1 MKTLRLFSAC
11 CAAAAVIIL
20 SLTLVCPAAEPDK
33 FPRDKKGVY
42 DLTCRDISSSFQK
55 FMQCNAGKIPRRICE
70 ADPDWNALHFN
81 YTAVKELRKYHVI
94 MLPGGEFDFFD
105 ELLGF
110 CEGRDADDLEE
121 LFNKFPLMKED
132 IELAMKE
139 EVCPVYQDDA
149 EDYYDEFMD
158 GFITYEMLLGSHG
171 ISFTRLQFSQDDNP
185 YFAGDR
191 AEKVS
196 LLADTIEQLDAQY
209 SALEPQYQ
217 KDFIIIGHSFGG
229 INITDFLAELLNAH
243 VPGTP
248 EARMFEAATVRQW
261 PAEKKE
267 RIFKKIKAIA
277 LINTFI
283 QGDRT
288 EETMLLKKATEQG
301 ITATDPVEY
310 YIDYVLKHVQT
321 EVFTK
326 ENIQLHQIYHNT
338 LLSNRYRGNYYL
350 TDKNSVEP
358 KTGTPIKDAFDR
370 IAREIAVISVGCHV
384 PKYFPDLRVG
394 ANALVE
400 ASKSKWKEEN
410 IRNDGLVDSF
420 ASIIPRDN
428 VEFVLLPDLDHGALV
443 LKPSVAGISVGHHY
457 DQMPFVR
464 TLFKR
469 LSSRMKEIQAGQSP
483 GVK

>member
-1 MKTLRLFSAC
+1 MKHFIKRIVFKNRFQGACYENLRSASVC
-11 CAAAAVIIL
+11 CALAAAIIVIFPFM
-20 SLTLVCPAAEPDK
+20 CPAAEPDK
-33 FPRDKKGVY
+33 FPKDTKGVY
-42 DLTCRDISSSFQK
+42 DLTCRDISATFQK
-55 FMQCNAGKIPRRICE
+55 FMQCNAGKIPRAICE
-70 ADPDWNALHFN
+70 ADPAWDSLHFN
-81 YTAVKELRKYHVI
+81 YSAVKELRNYHVI

-121 LFNKFPLMKED
+121 LFEKFPAMKAD

-139 EVCPVYQDDA
+139 EVCPVYMEEA
-149 EDYYDEFMD
+149 EEYYEEFMD
-158 GFITYEMLLGSHG
+158 GFITYEMFLGSHD
-171 ISFTRLQFSQDDNP
+171 IPFTRLQFSQDDNP

-196 LLADTIEQLDAQY
+196 LLADTIERLETQY
-209 SALEPQYQ
+209 SALEPNNQ
-217 KDFIIIGHSFGG
+217 KNFIIIGHSFGG

-243 VPGTP
+243 VAGTP
-248 EARMFEAATVRQW
+248 EYRMFEATSVRKW

-288 EETMLLKKATEQG
+288 EETLLLKTAKEQG
-301 ITATDPVEY
+301 ITASDPVEY

-326 ENIQLHQIYHNT
+326 ENIQLHHLYHNS

-350 TDKNSVEP
+350 TDKNSVQP

-370 IAREIAVISVGCHV
+370 IARDMAVISVGCTV
-384 PKYFPDLRVG
+384 PKYFPDLQVG
-394 ANALVE
+394 SMFWWKQ
-400 ASKSKWKEEN
+400 ASPSGKRKTSATTAWWTASPP
-410 IRNDGLVDSF
+410 SF
-420 ASIIPRDN
+420 RAT
-428 VEFVLLPDLDHGALV
+428 
-443 LKPSVAGISVGHHY
+443 
-457 DQMPFVR
+457 M
-464 TLFKR
+464 
-469 LSSRMKEIQAGQSP
+469 LSSCCCRISTTARWC
-483 GVK
+483 